1 MCGGQVQGQRA
12 GSERGQVATVVAA
25 KGALARHG
33 LDRLLH
39 VLGQHGTVRLEN
51 DPAVIVQLLQ
61 DDQVD
66 LLLADRDLLAAI
78 PRPVLQA
85 AGVRTALVAPVDY
98 LPADVGVAPQQLCTL
113 LSERISEEAAL
124 ALLDRLLHCRQ
135 DPGVSAAC
143 AVCAL
148 RGNLMPQ
155 SLPLSPREREV
166 FACIARGMGTS
177 GIATR
182 TGLSVKTIEGYR
194 ERIKQK
200 LGLEGREALRQAA
213 ADWLAG
219 HHLSLPASS
228 VM

>member
-1 MCGGQVQGQRA
+1 MCGQVQGQRA
-12 GSERGQVATVVAA
+12 GSKRAQVATVVAA

-39 VLGQHGTVRLEN
+39 VLGQHGTIRLEN

-85 AGVRTALVAPVDY
+85 AAVRTALVAPVDY

-124 ALLDRLLHCRQ
+124 ALLDRLLQCRQ

-143 AVCAL
+143 AGCTL
-148 RGNLMPQ
+148 RGNLAPQ

-166 FACIARGMGTS
+166 FVCIARGMGTS

-219 HHLSLPASS
+219 HHLSLPASP